1 MKGVVRQM
9 RGACLLPLALL
20 AMAACRGEEKGPNGE
35 IKLRGTVHMV
45 QSQDGGTCWKFS
57 SQKGKDYELQPA
69 QVPKEVLVDGAQAV
83 LEAKERGGGS
93 FCKLG
98 PVIDVVKVDSVGAP
112 TTASSQ

>member
-1 MKGVVRQM
+1 MIGVVRQM
-9 RGACLLPLALL
+9 RGVYLLPLALL
-20 AMAACRGEEKGPNGE
+20 AMAACGGEEKGPNGE
-35 IKLRGTVHMV
+35 LKLRGTVHMV
-45 QSQDGGTCWKFS
+45 QSQEGGTCWKFS

-83 LEAKERGGGS
+83 IRVKERGGGS

-112 TTASSQ
+112 ATTSSR

>member
-1 MKGVVRQM
+1 M

-20 AMAACRGEEKGPNGE
+20 AMAACKGEEKGPHGE

-45 QSQDGGTCWKFS
+45 QSPDGGTCWKFS

-69 QVPKEVLVDGAQAV
+69 QVPREVLVDGANVVIQ
-83 LEAKERGGGS
+83 AKERGGGS

-98 PVIDVVKVDSVGAP
+98 PVIDVVKVDSVGSAS
-112 TTASSQ
+112 TASNQ